1 MCTENFLWNAR
12 GDDLSLHNS
21 VILLMNQQP
30 LITRAWNY
38 PINFSNCFSHLF
50 SYFPCCNGAR
60 ASEDGVSDYILEASQ
75 DGVSCRYSVFR
86 KGKLAD
92 LFRDFKNLVV
102 NLIGISETWL
112 AWLFFEKAKSGTTG
126 LFMDQMSPYS
136 GLKVSYNQV
145 PGISLLVKLR
155 TCPKTK
161 NQFAKT
167 LLIHQKSNI

>member
-102 NLIGISETWL
+102 NLIGISETL
-112 AWLFFEKAKSGTTG
+112 LTCMSFERTNLGFLQGGIIPKVALQPLLWTKCPPQNGFKA
-126 LFMDQMSPYS
+126 
-136 GLKVSYNQV
+136 
-145 PGISLLVKLR
+145 
-155 TCPKTK
+155 
-161 NQFAKT
+161 T
-167 LLIHQKSNI
+167 LNKPTL